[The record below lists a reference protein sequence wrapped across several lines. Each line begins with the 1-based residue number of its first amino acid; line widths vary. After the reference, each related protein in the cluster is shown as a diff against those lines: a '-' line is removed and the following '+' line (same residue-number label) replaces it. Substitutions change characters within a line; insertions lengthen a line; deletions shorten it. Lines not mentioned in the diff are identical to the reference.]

1 MLKFHLTFFKWKNTT
16 FLHRALL
23 REPYLVSKGMFS
35 HHTLYG
41 PTYHYVLVKNL
52 LNETRIDKKRYE
64 GEYMKLVWMNT
75 ASGGLNWIMLCQ
87 KWILVNILTSLVCQ
101 VHVYYSVS
109 VCEHAFLPV
118 TAVCVASTVLGLA
131 AEKIGL
137 LGSMSNAC
145 GPSLGADLCP
155 DTATFQLRSKTNICI

>member
-1 MLKFHLTFFKWKNTT
+1 VLKFHLTFFKWKNTT

-64 GEYMKLVWMNT
+64 GVHVKLV
-75 ASGGLNWIMLCQ
+75 
-87 KWILVNILTSLVCQ
+87 
-101 VHVYYSVS
+101 
-109 VCEHAFLPV
+109 
-118 TAVCVASTVLGLA
+118 
-131 AEKIGL
+131 
-137 LGSMSNAC
+137 
-145 GPSLGADLCP
+145 
-155 DTATFQLRSKTNICI
+155 